1 MKRIQELIEQTR
13 PTPGPQ
19 AYYAERTVNEWL
31 EKLAEQ
37 ILDEVYDVVHG
48 CDPSPKMIA
57 HEPYRSITNT
67 IDNHFSGSEEIYE
80 D

>member
-37 ILDEVYDVVHG
+37 ILDEVIDVVHR
-48 CDPSPKMIA
+48 CDSSPQMVA
-57 HEPYRSITNT
+57 HEKYRSIAHSVV
-67 IDNHFSGSEEIYE
+67 DHFIGSETP
-80 D
+80 